1 MTLSDVIL
9 LDESHSVQC
18 MKEYQD
24 VFLFKGLKG
33 ETMHI

>member
-18 MKEYQD
+18 MKGYQD
-24 VFLFKGLKG
+24 AFFFKGLKS
-33 ETMHI
+33 ETMDI